1 MTKPRWKN
9 PDAPVPTSPWDEI
22 TPGLW
27 MGGHVWADSAGELRP
42 AIVTDEFDLVISLYS
57 RPGHGPGPDAEHLVG
72 EMPDGPLTA
81 AQLDTVRRLADA
93 AGLALHAGRRTLVR
107 CFHGY
112 NRSGLVV
119 AQCLVGRGSAAAEA
133 VDLIRSRRS
142 RWALHNRLFTDYLAT
157 GLDTAALLTGLDPL
171 P

>member
-1 MTKPRWKN
+1 MTKSRWKN

-27 MGGHVWADSAGELRP
+27 MGGHVWADGAGELRP
-42 AIVTDEFDLVISLYS
+42 AVVTDEFDLVISLYS

-81 AQLDTVRRLADA
+81 AQLATVRRLADS

-119 AQCLVGRGSAAAEA
+119 AQCLVGRGSTPAQA
-133 VDLIRSRRS
+133 VGLIRSRRS
-142 RWALHNRLFTDYLAT
+142 RWALHNRLFTDYLDT